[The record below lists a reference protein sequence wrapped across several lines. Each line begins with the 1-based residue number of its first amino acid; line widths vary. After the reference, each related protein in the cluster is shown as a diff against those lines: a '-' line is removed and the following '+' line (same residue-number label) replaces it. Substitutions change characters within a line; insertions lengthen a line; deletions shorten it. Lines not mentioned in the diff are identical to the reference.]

1 MIQASVSWNFKETV
15 RGTAEWLAS
24 VNLNMLSLRNR
35 MERFIHSISM
45 DLQYESIKNKLL
57 LVQESI
63 GVYFHVQKNSLLFK
77 DDQLLI

>member
-1 MIQASVSWNFKETV
+1 
-15 RGTAEWLAS
+15 
-24 VNLNMLSLRNR
+24 

-63 GVYFHVQKNSLLFK
+63 GAYFHAQKNSLLFK
-77 DDQLLI
+77 GDQLLI